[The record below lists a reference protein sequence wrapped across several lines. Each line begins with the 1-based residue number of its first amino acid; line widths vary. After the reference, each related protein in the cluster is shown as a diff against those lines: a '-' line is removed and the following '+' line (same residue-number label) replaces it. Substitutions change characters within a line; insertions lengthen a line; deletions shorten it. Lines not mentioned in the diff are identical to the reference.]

1 MGDGYEAL
9 VGARIEASRATL
21 AALQREA
28 GRVAE
33 LGRVLAERVRDGAR
47 ILLCGNGGSATDALH
62 IAAEFSGRFLKE
74 RRPLPAIAL
83 VANPAAVTAI
93 GNDYGF
99 ERIFARQVEALAAA
113 KDVVIGLS
121 TSGESEN
128 VIRALRAAGELGALR
143 VALTGANGGR
153 LAAEADFALSV
164 PSDETPRIQEAHIL
178 VGHILCEIVET
189 SIFPD

>member
-1 MGDGYEAL
+1 MVDDYEAL
-9 VGARIEASRATL
+9 VAARIEAGRETL
-21 AALQREA
+21 AALAREA

-33 LGRVLAERVRDGAR
+33 LGRLLADRLRDGGR
-47 ILLCGNGGSATDALH
+47 ILLCGNGGSAADALH
-62 IAAEFSGRFLKE
+62 IAAELSGRFLKE

-83 VANPAAVTAI
+83 VANPSALTAI

-99 ERIFARQVEALAAA
+99 EHVFARQVEGLATA

-128 VIRALRAAGELGALR
+128 VVRALQAAGACGALR
-143 VALTGANGGR
+143 VALTGADGGR
-153 LAAEADFALSV
+153 VAAEADFHLPA
-164 PSDETPRIQEAHIL
+164 PSRETPRIQEAHIL
-178 VGHILCEIVET
+178 VGHLLCEIVEK